1 VASAADGVPEQALI
15 AEPVPDIQPIV
26 GDAVAVA
33 RLDTAAMV
41 DVPGRLPL
49 RRLEG
54 EVERAEV
61 REVDARGEIGLAEQV
76 VVPRYGVVAGVLEVH
91 RKGRAARE
99 DEAAADPALL
109 LADDMDIVS
118 EPGALRPAGVEE
130 GLEDVLEGLPAGSAA
145 APHDDALCPERPT
158 AHRLE
163 REVQAAEFR
172 IAAGERAVRELD
184 IVRVRHAREEIG
196 RAHV

>member
-1 VASAADGVPEQALI
+1 M
-15 AEPVPDIQPIV
+15 
-26 GDAVAVA
+26 DA
-33 RLDTAAMV
+33 
-41 DVPGRLPL
+41 GR
-49 RRLEG
+49 
-54 EVERAEV
+54 
-61 REVDARGEIGLAEQV
+61 EIGLAKEV
-76 VVPRYGVVAGVLEVH
+76 GVALNGVVTGVLEVH

-109 LADDMDIVS
+109 LADDVDIVS
-118 EPGALRPAGVEE
+118 ETGALRPAGVEE
-130 GLEDVLEGLPAGSAA
+130 GLEDVLEGLPAGSPA

-184 IVRVRHAREEIG
+184 IVRVRHARDEQLVLEPEACE
-196 RAHV
+196 RAVVGERDRKSV